1 MTAIPK
7 LGAIWVYLAAS
18 APLGL
23 SITLLAY
30 LFAMALYAKARFSPL
45 VNPVLIAVVLIV
57 ALLELTR
64 TPYTTYFQGAE
75 FALFLPGLA
84 TVALVLPLY
93 RRWPNLKLL
102 RVAHAEVRGFALGVA
117 SHGIG
122 AARAFHVSEE
132 MGAHAGLGMGLS
144 GVFTA
149 IVVPV
154 LLPVLTPWL
163 QGPPSASKPKVRE
176 DEARRL

>member
-18 APLGL
+18 PPLGL
-23 SITLLAY
+23 RITLLAY
-30 LFAMALYAKARFSPL
+30 LFAMAVYAKARFNPR
-45 VNPVLIAVVLIV
+45 VNPVLIAAVLIV

-93 RRWPNLKLL
+93 RRWPNLKPL
-102 RVAHAEVRGFALGVA
+102 RVAAPEVRGFAHGVA

-122 AARAFHVSEE
+122 AALAFQDS
-132 MGAHAGLGMGLS
+132 
-144 GVFTA
+144 
-149 IVVPV
+149 
-154 LLPVLTPWL
+154 
-163 QGPPSASKPKVRE
+163 
-176 DEARRL
+176 